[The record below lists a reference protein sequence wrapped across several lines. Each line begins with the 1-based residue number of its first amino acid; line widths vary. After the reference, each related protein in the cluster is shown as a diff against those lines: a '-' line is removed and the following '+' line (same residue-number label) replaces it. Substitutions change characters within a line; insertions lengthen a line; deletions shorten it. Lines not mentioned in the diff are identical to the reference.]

1 MVRRTAHQRQDKF
14 YYTSPGAHTTESRGT
29 PSPARA
35 VAKAI
40 AAVYDVPLPPIV
52 EGLGIYKLPVLNV
65 GTLGGGTVT
74 SAAPREA
81 WFTIDLRSLDTE
93 TQSRLEQEVIAIA
106 RRTAEQEGVGFR
118 LEQAINIDFSKA
130 RPQQERLNHPLVQ
143 TAVAVVNHLR
153 RPGTPA
159 VVAQDIGSTDANIA
173 VSMGIPGIAI
183 GAATTNKVHTVDES
197 ADATTIVR
205 GIKSFITLA
214 VALTTK

>member
-1 MVRRTAHQRQDKF
+1 M
-14 YYTSPGAHTTESRGT
+14 
-29 PSPARA
+29 
-35 VAKAI
+35 
-40 AAVYDVPLPPIV
+40 PLPPIV

-173 VSMGIPGIAI
+173 VSMGFPVSPSEPRRP
-183 GAATTNKVHTVDES
+183 TKCT
-197 ADATTIVR
+197 R
-205 GIKSFITLA
+205 
-214 VALTTK
+214 LTSPRMLRLSCGGSSPSSRSPSR